1 MASIASE
8 YLADVLEPE
17 KFAAAIFGVTLAFTI
32 LAANTVGLRTW
43 FRLRNKQL
51 GSDDY
56 LMCTALL
63 VNLVHN
69 SIVMHGTFVGIGS
82 PDSKLNA
89 ELEAEG
95 KEVRSFILIYP
106 DCELPHLIILVVPL
120 PLANLL
126 HPQSG
131 LHQDQHP
138 NHPKTGRQ
146 GKTLHL
152 HSLGPHR
159 HRKPAQCRRRH
170 HSFGQVQTH
179 HIQLDRRGH
188 LHRLG
193 RLCGPLQDRL
203 RL

>member
-82 PDSKLNA
+82 PDSKLNT

-95 KEVRSFILIYP
+95 KEVRSHSYTP
-106 DCELPHLIILVVPL
+106 V
-120 PLANLL
+120 
-126 HPQSG
+126 
-131 LHQDQHP
+131 
-138 NHPKTGRQ
+138 
-146 GKTLHL
+146 GKIPI
-152 HSLGPHR
+152 S
-159 HRKPAQCRRRH
+159 
-170 HSFGQVQTH
+170 
-179 HIQLDRRGH
+179 
-188 LHRLG
+188 
-193 RLCGPLQDRL
+193 
-203 RL
+203 